1 MRIARTL
8 LTVAAL
14 AAGSLAQAAGTVQV
28 SFDKPDEFVDI
39 GHNRWDQDRTLDQL
53 REVFKGWAAKLPDG
67 QTLKVEVLDVD
78 LAGRLQPRRGDEIRV
93 LNGRADWPR
102 IKLRWT
108 LSAGDRTLKS
118 GEDDLAD
125 MAYLQ
130 TFGGL
135 DRSLSLPYEGRMLE
149 RWFAERVTGAR

>member
-1 MRIARTL
+1 MTIARIL
-8 LTVAAL
+8 LGAALL

-28 SFDKPDEFVDI
+28 SFAKPDEFVDI
-39 GHNRWDQDRTLDQL
+39 GHSRWDQERALDQL
-53 REVFKGWAAKLPDG
+53 REVFKGWGAKLPDV

-125 MAYLQ
+125 MTYLQ
-130 TFGGL
+130 TLGNL

-149 RWFAERVTGAR
+149 RWFAERIGGSR

>member
-8 LTVAAL
+8 LTLAAL
-14 AAGSLAQAAGTVQV
+14 AAGTLAQAAGSVQV

-39 GHNRWDQDRTLDQL
+39 GHNRWDQERALDQL
-53 REVFKGWAAKLPDG
+53 REVFKGWGARLPDG

-108 LSAGDRTLKS
+108 LSAGDRTLVGVIVEVKLPLVLIQYDELYRKL
-118 GEDDLAD
+118 GNRP
-125 MAYLQ
+125 Q
-130 TFGGL
+130 TEWVNV
-135 DRSLSLPYEGRMLE
+135 DTISAP
-149 RWFAERVTGAR
+149 VD

>member
-14 AAGSLAQAAGTVQV
+14 AAGTLAQAAGSVQV

-39 GHNRWDQDRTLDQL
+39 GHNRWDQERVLDQL
-53 REVFKGWAAKLPDG
+53 REVFKGWGARLPDG
-67 QTLKVEVLDVD
+67 QTLTVEVLDVD

-108 LSAGDRTLKS
+108 LGAGDRTLKS

-125 MAYLQ
+125 MTYLQ

-149 RWFAERVTGAR
+149 RWFTERIGGSR

>member
-8 LTVAAL
+8 LTLAAL
-14 AAGSLAQAAGTVQV
+14 AAGTLAQAAGPVQV

-39 GHNRWDQDRTLDQL
+39 GHNRWDQERALDQL
-53 REVFKGWAAKLPDG
+53 REVFKGWGARLPDG

-125 MAYLQ
+125 MAYLP
-130 TFGGL
+130 TFGGP
-135 DRSLSLPYEGRMLE
+135 DRSLSLPYEGRMPE
-149 RWFAERVTGAR
+149 RWFAARIGGSR